1 MSVERVKEYFRQ
13 FGMEDRIMEFE
24 ISSATV
30 ELAAKAVGT
39 EPARIA
45 KSISFLVNDKAV
57 LIITAGDTKIDN
69 HRFKDKFGVKAKMLT
84 PDQVIE
90 MIGHA
95 IGGVCPFGINDGVD
109 VYLDE
114 SMKRFDTVFP
124 ASGSINSC
132 IKLSIPELEKY
143 SNYNKWIDVT
153 EVIAEE

>member
-45 KSISFLVNDKAV
+45 KSISFLANDKAV

-69 HRFKDKFGVKAKMLT
+69 HKFKDKFGVKAKMLT

-124 ASGSINSC
+124 ASGSSNSC

-143 SNYNKWIDVT
+143 SNYKEWVDVCKLVT
-153 EVIAEE
+153 A